1 MSGESTTTSAPSRL
15 RLRRPSERFQVEL
28 TPLIDVTF
36 LLLTFFIYAM
46 VLMDRIELVPLELKP
61 LEAGATVD
69 DESPPPARTL
79 SLDGDG
85 GLYLDREPILVTDV
99 IPTLRTTLE
108 EDPDTV
114 LYLAVSDEMGPS
126 DRTPLL
132 LELWNE
138 LRMAD
143 IPVRMV
149 GRPAETPANP
159 AQP

>member
-1 MSGESTTTSAPSRL
+1 MAGDTTTTGTNRL

-61 LEAGATVD
+61 LEAGATI
-69 DESPPPARTL
+69 DEEAPPPARTL
-79 SLDGDG
+79 SLDGAG
-85 GLYLDREPILVTDV
+85 SLFLDRDPIALADV
-99 IPTLRTTLE
+99 VPELQSTLE
-108 EDPDTV
+108 ADPDTV
-114 LYLAVSDEMGPS
+114 LYLAVSDEIGPS

-149 GRPAETPANP
+149 GRPTEAASNP
-159 AQP
+159 NQP

>member
-1 MSGESTTTSAPSRL
+1 MTTETPTTAANTRL
-15 RLRRPSERFQVEL
+15 RLRRPRERFRVEL

-61 LEAGATVD
+61 LEAGATID
-69 DESPPPARTL
+69 RDAPPPARTL
-79 SLDGDG
+79 SLDGSG
-85 GLYLDREPILVTDV
+85 SLFLDRTPIALADV
-99 IPTLRTTLE
+99 VPTLRTTLE
-108 EDPDTV
+108 ADPGTV
-114 LYLAVSDEMGPS
+114 LYLAVSDEVGPS

-149 GRPAETPANP
+149 GRPAEVPSNP
-159 AQP
+159 DQP

>member
-1 MSGESTTTSAPSRL
+1 MAGETTTTGTNRL

-61 LEAGATVD
+61 LEAGATI
-69 DESPPPARTL
+69 DEEAPPPARTL
-79 SLDGDG
+79 SLDGAG
-85 GLYLDREPILVTDV
+85 SLFLDRDPIALADV
-99 IPTLRTTLE
+99 VPELQSTLE
-108 EDPDTV
+108 ADPDTV
-114 LYLAVSDEMGPS
+114 LYLAVSDEIGPS

-149 GRPAETPANP
+149 GRPTEAASNP
-159 AQP
+159 NQP

>member
-1 MSGESTTTSAPSRL
+1 MAGDTTTIGTNRL

-61 LEAGATVD
+61 LEAGATI
-69 DESPPPARTL
+69 DEEAPPPARTL
-79 SLDGDG
+79 SLDGAG
-85 GLYLDREPILVTDV
+85 SLFLDRDPIALADV
-99 IPTLRTTLE
+99 VSELQSTLE
-108 EDPDTV
+108 ADPDTV
-114 LYLAVSDEMGPS
+114 LYLAVSDEIGPS

-149 GRPAETPANP
+149 GRPTEAASNP
-159 AQP
+159 NQP